1 MNQATGQII
10 IGDMVKAILYDQP
23 GSIMLGNVL
32 MLWDGQRL
40 RWDLP
45 LSEWDIEAVID
56 DLMAHAE
63 RNVHVERIALCAEAL
78 ARL

>member
-10 IGDMVKAILYDQP
+10 IGDMVKAIMYDQP

-63 RNVHVERIALCAEAL
+63 RNEHVERIALCAEAL
-78 ARL
+78 SRL